1 MNTLQLYHANGTL
14 CIDRWSCSDQ
24 KHTRIP
30 PVCAKLPRAAT
41 AEESVA
47 CDLPAGHPGPHL
59 DAAMARDGGAGTRR
73 VPVRPSS
80 VSRCLPAKSPAAL
93 RVAAVTC
100 PGRPE
105 EVGRVRSVLRRF
117 LEDCP
122 AALDVLLCAS
132 ELAANAVLHSDTAGT
147 GGTFTV
153 RAELSPG
160 QYVAVEVEDDG
171 GPWIERDPSPSSGRG
186 LDILGALATDWG
198 VRSAASGRA
207 VWATFGWNAG
217 ETWPCDEILDEVSDA
232 A

>member
-1 MNTLQLYHANGTL
+1 MNTLQLYHAQ
-14 CIDRWSCSDQ
+14 S
-24 KHTRIP
+24 
-30 PVCAKLPRAAT
+30 
-41 AEESVA
+41 
-47 CDLPAGHPGPHL
+47 PAG
-59 DAAMARDGGAGTRR
+59 
-73 VPVRPSS
+73 VR
-80 VSRCLPAKSPAAL
+80 L
-93 RVAAVTC
+93 AAVTC

-105 EVGRVRSVLRRF
+105 EVGRVRSFLRRF

-132 ELAANAVLHSDTAGT
+132 ELAANAVRHSDSGEA

-160 QYVAVEVEDDG
+160 EYVAVEVEDDG
-171 GPWIERDPSPSSGRG
+171 GRWIERRPSPSGGRG

-198 VRSAASGRA
+198 VRSAARGRT

-217 ETWPCDEILDEVSDA
+217 ENWPSDETLDEVRDA